1 MKFKKFLAVA
11 AISLMTVSAP
21 TAVFASGVSVCAGD
35 EDVSVCTEDVI
46 VKKFRY
52 YNGKLQ
58 YRHWNECTGRWVEDD
73 WINVVD

>member
-11 AISLMTVSAP
+11 AVSLMTISAP
-21 TAVFASGVSVCAGD
+21 TAVFASGVSVCADG
-35 EDVSVCTEDVI
+35 EDASVYTQDVI
-46 VKKFRY
+46 VKKYRY

-58 YRHWNECTGRWVEDD
+58 YRHWNEYTGEWVEDH